1 MAAMG
6 EKGDSGPQQAA
17 TAEEFIAALRDLKER
32 SGLTYRQLED
42 RAAERGEVLARSTL
56 AEVLGGRR
64 APRPELLG
72 AFVRACGDVGRA
84 DEWIEAWEALARKGA
99 GPTAV
104 DERARFPVKVLVNI
118 LRLRV
123 PSRVV
128 VVAMAVAA
136 LTAAVTAWSVL
147 STGDAGDGG
156 KAGNAGDGGP
166 AAASASVWP
175 RLPGGRVQIRPVVAD
190 GMCVTD
196 GRVRGYEP
204 LVAVQ
209 RPCGETAP
217 QETLLEPLGG
227 SNYRIRWYHPDHGR
241 ACLKALDGTA
251 VAGLLE
257 PWEACDQASRFHIE
271 PTGADGSRR
280 YTLRVEGQGCMA
292 VKGAKKTAN
301 TAVVMRPC
309 EAKPHHVFVIK
320 PAP

>member
-1 MAAMG
+1 MGAMG
-6 EKGDSGPQQAA
+6 ETGASDPQQAA
-17 TAEEFIAALRDLKER
+17 TVDEFMSSLRQLKER

-64 APRPELLG
+64 ALRPELLG
-72 AFVRACGDVGRA
+72 AFVRACGDGERA
-84 DEWIEAWEALARKGA
+84 DEWIAAWAALARKGA
-99 GPTAV
+99 ADKAV
-104 DERARFPVKVLVNI
+104 EERCRASVL
-118 LRLRV
+118 RRRG
-123 PSRVV
+123 PSRF
-128 VVAMAVAA
+128 VAVAVAVAA

-147 STGDAGDGG
+147 STGDTGDAGKTASGG
-156 KAGNAGDGGP
+156 GGDP

-190 GMCVTD
+190 GLCVTD

-209 RPCGETAP
+209 RPCGEVAP

-241 ACLKALDGTA
+241 ACLKALDGTPA
-251 VAGLLE
+251 AGLLE

-271 PTGADGSRR
+271 PTGPDGSRR

-292 VKGAKKTAN
+292 VKGAKRSAN
-301 TAVVMRPC
+301 TAIVMRPC
-309 EAKPHHVFVIK
+309 EAEPQHVFVIR